1 MTLMLTLEQADT
13 LRAYLGQILATDPN
27 KTIEEIY
34 EQLLEDN

>member
-13 LRAYLGQILATDPN
+13 LRAYLGEILAKDPN

-34 EQLLEDN
+34 TQLLEDN